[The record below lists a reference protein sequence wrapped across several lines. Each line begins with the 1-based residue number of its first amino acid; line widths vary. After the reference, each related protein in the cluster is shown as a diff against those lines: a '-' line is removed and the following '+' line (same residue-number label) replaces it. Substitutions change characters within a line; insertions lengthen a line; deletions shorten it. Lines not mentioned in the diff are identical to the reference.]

1 MSVDPPGVL
10 YVITVLLVGFVI
22 VGLPRLIEA
31 VARRRAR
38 QRTEATDVLEAV
50 ARRRARQRAQY
61 ATVPDLP
68 PGYHLRVVETTFD
81 GILVAQLEREIPH
94 SDSSGNTYTDWE
106 VVDRVSIVTDGDEVT
121 PIRVGYALHT
131 LAEYARRRES
141 QQRWAGEY
149 QPGDPL
155 EPRG

>member
-1 MSVDPPGVL
+1 MSYSAPAVL
-10 YVITVLLVGFVI
+10 YVITVLLVGSVI
-22 VGLPRLIEA
+22 VGLPRLVEA
-31 VARRRAR
+31 VARR
-38 QRTEATDVLEAV
+38 Q
-50 ARRRARQRAQY
+50 ARRRAEVDDLPEALADRQRRHLAQY

-68 PGYHLRVVETTFD
+68 SGYHLRVGVD
-81 GILVAQLEREIPH
+81 ANGILVAQLEHEIPH

-141 QQRWAGEY
+141 QRRWAGEY